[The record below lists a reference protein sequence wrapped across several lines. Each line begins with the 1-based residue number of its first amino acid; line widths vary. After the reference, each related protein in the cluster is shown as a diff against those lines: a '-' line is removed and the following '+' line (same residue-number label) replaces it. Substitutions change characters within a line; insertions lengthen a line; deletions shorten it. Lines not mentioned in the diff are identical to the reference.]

1 MTADRPGSRRRPAL
15 SWWHHR
21 LVAARW
27 LTLPQREEPLDA
39 AEREGLTTRELEARV
54 RDLRILDSNSR
65 GATAA
70 PCEAL
75 LDQSASSLRSPRRFT
90 I

>member
-1 MTADRPGSRRRPAL
+1 L